1 MAENLKGA
9 VQNIGNATTGALE
22 VSTRAVDQSVKLVG
36 TAVNQGGVVATA
48 AVEGAGAVATS
59 AIQNS
64 AEVATASLTA
74 AKDISKVG
82 LKTTTNVVSSAG
94 EITSAAAKTTAT
106 VTNVTLGTVGE
117 VAKDANKT
125 VQLTSALATGL
136 TNNVLE
142 GITNMNQVLGG
153 VGENQ
158 FIAIRNSQESTKAVL
173 KSGIGTSAST
183 KQKLDIEFNKF
194 VNNMK
199 SSIKQLVK
207 LQSSSINSV
216 RVFIV
221 KFYCTGM
228 FARLFRSQCPPK
240 AQTDLAKNDLIK
252 YSRQLQV
259 LSTTLIGN
267 FDKLAVDAQ
276 SKIKLIPITDTP
288 SILSSYKA
296 IFEEYCGKVAAA
308 METYTS
314 STNVI
319 LEKHNALL
327 KKVTDDEV
335 VGARRKRTRRR
346 RSRKATLR
354 SS

>member
-125 VQLTSALATGL
+125 VQLSSKLATGL

-267 FDKLAVDAQ
+267 FDKLAIDAQ

-346 RSRKATLR
+346 RSRKTTLR